1 MCLLRPGD
9 FMTEAASFDIMLLG
23 LKDPTH
29 AGRARYANVMERL
42 TGRPGADIRPGAG
55 RPTDPI
61 FQSLDID
68 TARKVADALAEVGV
82 LIEVRRSTE
91 YASAVSEQV
100 VDSTDCPRCGYVQPA
115 GADECDRCGLVF
127 AKFEREQVSGMQTS
141 RQLEDALTRALQ
153 SREEWAQ
160 KAKAY
165 LETHPL
171 KEGSTDGFDNLVMRD
186 EVSFLRLVSDEGP
199 ILMTSRRF
207 IANVEQGYFSIP
219 YEIVEDVT
227 VGGGLVVKKSKVRL
241 LLGFFVPIP
250 APVDNSKQF
259 TWQLDKDSSFY
270 KDVIMDWCFSR
281 NFVCGGCGQR
291 DLDYRLEDDE
301 PRARCMHCATDHSI
315 DLREAIAV
323 PLTVE

>member
-1 MCLLRPGD
+1 MSGPLVQPKEILQ
-9 FMTEAASFDIMLLG
+9 
-23 LKDPTH
+23 
-29 AGRARYANVMERL
+29 RL
-42 TGRPGADIRPGAG
+42 
-55 RPTDPI
+55 
-61 FQSLDID
+61 FSID
-68 TARKVADALAEVGV
+68 DSEVGV

-207 IANVEQGYFSIP
+207 IASSGRHCPVMVRPMRRDRTRTTPGPTGRSGP
-219 YEIVEDVT
+219 RRCTRRSSVPRRR
-227 VGGGLVVKKSKVRL
+227 VGR
-241 LLGFFVPIP
+241 
-250 APVDNSKQF
+250 
-259 TWQLDKDSSFY
+259 
-270 KDVIMDWCFSR
+270 
-281 NFVCGGCGQR
+281 
-291 DLDYRLEDDE
+291 
-301 PRARCMHCATDHSI
+301 
-315 DLREAIAV
+315 
-323 PLTVE
+323 

>member
-1 MCLLRPGD
+1 
-9 FMTEAASFDIMLLG
+9 MTEATSFDIMLLG
-23 LKDPTH
+23 LKDPSS
-29 AGRARYANVMERL
+29 AARARYANVMERL
-42 TGRPGADIRPGAG
+42 TGRPGADVRPGAA
-55 RPTDPI
+55 RATEPI
-61 FQSLDID
+61 FRSLDLD

-91 YASAVSEQV
+91 YASGVREQV

-115 GADECDRCGLVF
+115 GASECARCGLVF
-127 AKFEREQVSGMQTS
+127 AKFEREQVGGMQKS
-141 RQLEDALTRALQ
+141 RQLEEALTRALQ

-160 KAKAY
+160 KAKKY

-171 KEGSTDGFDNLVMRD
+171 KEGSTEGFESLVMRD
-186 EVSFLRLVSDEGP
+186 EVPFLRLVSDEGP

-207 IANVEQGYFSIP
+207 IVNLTEGYFSVP
-219 YEIVEDVT
+219 YEVVEDVT
-227 VGGGLVVKKSKVRL
+227 VGGGLVQKRGRVRL

-250 APVDNSKQF
+250 TPVELAKQF

-301 PRARCMHCATDHSI
+301 PRTRCMHCATDHTI

-323 PLTVE
+323 PMTVE